1 MQLNENNIGAYV
13 ISSPRKLNVSNIVL
27 ILDYEEVSIDYWR
40 CEMEKTICD
49 ERHKRIDEKLE
60 SHERRLDI
68 QSEKLDR
75 IELASGRLEERIN
88 NLITQ
93 LENLNKTIKWF
104 ITALV
109 GAFISFF
116 FYAVQQGLFR

>member
-1 MQLNENNIGAYV
+1 
-13 ISSPRKLNVSNIVL
+13 
-27 ILDYEEVSIDYWR
+27 
-40 CEMEKTICD
+40 MEKTICD

-60 SHERRLDI
+60 LHERRLDI

>member
-1 MQLNENNIGAYV
+1 
-13 ISSPRKLNVSNIVL
+13 
-27 ILDYEEVSIDYWR
+27 
-40 CEMEKTICD
+40 MEKSICD

-60 SHERRLDI
+60 LHERKLDI
-68 QSEKLDR
+68 QSERLDR

-88 NLITQ
+88 NLIAQ

-116 FYAVQQGLFR
+116 FYAVQQGLFK